1 MSSAGV
7 GYKWMVI
14 LAFVAFATV
23 GCGSDNTGGKYAVS
37 GTILFDGQP
46 LEAGTIS
53 FAPEQERGRS
63 ASAMFS
69 AGCYHL
75 GPDKGLTPGTY
86 VVKIFAEA
94 TESSQVSPED
104 LMTGRA
110 RDSNRPETPQQ
121 TVPPE
126 YNTKSV
132 QVITVTAEG
141 PNKFDFDINSR

>member
-1 MSSAGV
+1 
-7 GYKWMVI
+7 
-14 LAFVAFATV
+14 
-23 GCGSDNTGGKYAVS
+23 
-37 GTILFDGQP
+37 
-46 LEAGTIS
+46 
-53 FAPEQERGRS
+53 
-63 ASAMFS
+63 MFS
-69 AGCYHL
+69 EGYYHL

-110 RDSNRPETPQQ
+110 RDSNQPPTPQQ